1 MFLVL
6 LALALFMAFPMGVII
21 GNAFKPLDEL
31 WVFPPKMWP
40 SVPTLQNFRDM
51 FNVMADSWVP
61 FFRYIYNSLF
71 ITAVGTAG
79 HIILASMCAF
89 PLAKKKFPGRAI
101 LFNLIVFSLMF
112 NTTVTAIP
120 NYITMAKLGWVDT
133 HLAIIVP
140 GLRLLPGP
148 VPDEAVHGTAAR
160 LLAGGGPHRRG
171 FPVDD
176 FLAHRDA

>member
-89 PLAKKKFPGRAI
+89 PP
-101 LFNLIVFSLMF
+101 VS
-112 NTTVTAIP
+112 
-120 NYITMAKLGWVDT
+120 YT
-133 HLAIIVP
+133 HLT
-140 GLRLLPGP
+140 LPTTSR
-148 VPDEAVHGTAAR
+148 V
-160 LLAGGGPHRRG
+160 
-171 FPVDD
+171 
-176 FLAHRDA
+176 

>member
-1 MFLVL
+1 MRIHLKALNRSRRVNRSRAGTAAMFLVL

-71 ITAVGTAG
+71 ITAVDRK
-79 HIILASMCAF
+79 S
-89 PLAKKKFPGRAI
+89 
-101 LFNLIVFSLMF
+101 V
-112 NTTVTAIP
+112 V
-120 NYITMAKLGWVDT
+120 
-133 HLAIIVP
+133 
-140 GLRLLPGP
+140 
-148 VPDEAVHGTAAR
+148 
-160 LLAGGGPHRRG
+160 
-171 FPVDD
+171 
-176 FLAHRDA
+176 